1 MIHTYIHKDLCISF
15 DIHFTL
21 KLKNMRN
28 YRTLV
33 NEMSPGVLKDI
44 VDCYLQFTLK
54 CIKNKMEGWIDLY
67 VTGQAWQIV
76 HYRI

>member
-1 MIHTYIHKDLCISF
+1 
-15 DIHFTL
+15 
-21 KLKNMRN
+21 MRN